1 MSAARAIVLVPTYN
15 ERGNLRAAVE
25 AILKTQSADILVI
38 DDRSP
43 DGTGD
48 LADALAEEHQE
59 VFVLHRSSK
68 AGLGK
73 AYVSGFHWAL
83 ARHYTHILQMDAD
96 LSHPPELIPKMLE
109 LAAIHDVVLGSRWV
123 PGGGTLNWSIV
134 RQWISKGGSF
144 YARKLLGIPI
154 RDVTGGFK
162 CIKREVL
169 ETINLDG
176 LQSAGYVF
184 QIEITYRAIL
194 SGFSVYETPIIF
206 AERKVGK
213 SKMSTRIVLEAIVRV
228 PQLRRGF
235 RS

>member
-1 MSAARAIVLVPTYN
+1 MSSVRPIVLLPTYN
-15 ERGNLRAAVE
+15 ERGNLEAVVQ
-25 AILKTQSADILVI
+25 AVLKTECTDILVI
-38 DDRSP
+38 DDNSP
-43 DGTGD
+43 DGTGE
-48 LADALAEEHQE
+48 LADTLASQYNQ
-59 VFVLHRSSK
+59 VFVLHRASK

-73 AYVSGFHWAL
+73 AYVSGFQWAL
-83 ARHYTHILQMDAD
+83 ARDYTHILQMDAD

-184 QIEITYRAIL
+184 QIEITYRSIL

>member
-1 MSAARAIVLVPTYN
+1 MSSVRPIVLLPTYN
-15 ERGNLRAAVE
+15 ERGNLEAVVQ
-25 AILKTQSADILVI
+25 AVLKTECTDILII
-38 DDRSP
+38 DDNSP
-43 DGTGD
+43 DGTGE
-48 LADALAEEHQE
+48 LADTLANQYSQ
-59 VFVLHRSSK
+59 VFVLHRASK

-83 ARHYTHILQMDAD
+83 ARDYTHILQMDAD

-123 PGGGTLNWSIV
+123 PGGGTLNWSFI
-134 RQWISKGGSF
+134 RQWISKGGSL

-176 LQSAGYVF
+176 LQSAGLCF
-184 QIEITYRAIL
+184 
-194 SGFSVYETPIIF
+194 
-206 AERKVGK
+206 K
-213 SKMSTRIVLEAIVRV
+213 
-228 PQLRRGF
+228 
-235 RS
+235 

>member
-1 MSAARAIVLVPTYN
+1 MKPVRAIVLMPTYN
-15 ERGNLRAAVE
+15 ERGNLQTVVE
-25 AILKTQSADILVI
+25 AVLKTGCADILVI
-38 DDRSP
+38 DDNSP
-43 DGTGD
+43 DGTGE
-48 LADALAEEHQE
+48 LADTLANQHEQ
-59 VFVLHRSSK
+59 VFVMHRASK
-68 AGLGK
+68 QGLGK

-96 LSHPPELIPKMLE
+96 LSHPPATIPKMLE
-109 LAAIHDVVLGSRWV
+109 LATEHDVVLGSRWV
-123 PGGGTLNWSIV
+123 PGGGTENWSTF

-144 YARKLLGIPI
+144 YARQLLGIPI

-169 ETINLDG
+169 EKVNLDK

-184 QIEITYRAIL
+184 QIEVTYLAIQ
-194 SGFSVYETPIIF
+194 SGFSVYETPITF
-206 AERKVGK
+206 SERQVGK

-228 PQLRRGF
+228 PQLRRGL